1 MVNNKYNYAKKTA
14 HICNFEFK
22 KKYSHFTY
30 NSEINV
36 KQSIKYEHIW
46 SAIESVIAASRS
58 ITNTESPFGTI
69 RIKFHSEN
77 SDKCPLSMMP
87 PL

>member
-1 MVNNKYNYAKKTA
+1 MPKKQRTFVTLNLK
-14 HICNFEFK
+14 I
-22 KKYSHFTY
+22 KYSHFTY

-58 ITNTESPFGTI
+58 ITNTESPFGTV

-77 SDKCPLSMMP
+77 SD
-87 PL
+87 